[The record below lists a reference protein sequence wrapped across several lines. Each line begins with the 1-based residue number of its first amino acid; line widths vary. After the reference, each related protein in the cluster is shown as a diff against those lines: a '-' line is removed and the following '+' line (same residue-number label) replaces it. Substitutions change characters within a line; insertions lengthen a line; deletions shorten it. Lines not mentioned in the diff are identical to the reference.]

1 MSRESEDSNIW
12 EQHGQTLLLSIIT
25 AVLLFASKTLWD
37 ANAIQAS
44 MIVKIEALAAQVSR
58 LEGAVTAMQA
68 NYVTRGEFAVHE
80 QRIQSIES
88 ERRHQNTATR

>member
-1 MSRESEDSNIW
+1 MTTQDEPTAASLW
-12 EQHGQTLLLSIIT
+12 EQHGQTLLLSVIT

-37 ANAIQAS
+37 ANAVQAS
-44 MIVKIEALAAQVSR
+44 MITKIEHLSTQVSR

-80 QRIQSIES
+80 QRIQTLEG
-88 ERRHQNTATR
+88 ERRK